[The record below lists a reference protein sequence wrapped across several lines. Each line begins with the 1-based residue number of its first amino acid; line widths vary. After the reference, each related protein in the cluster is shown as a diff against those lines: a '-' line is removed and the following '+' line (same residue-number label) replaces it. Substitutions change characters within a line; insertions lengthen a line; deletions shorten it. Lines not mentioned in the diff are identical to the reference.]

1 MLDCSV
7 TESELNAGDPVLFIP
22 WILRKGNRPIRA
34 NECNIILARGVKFLH
49 NIIAFFQPKALRML
63 ALGFILLASLLLL
76 LQNYYGST
84 ELVAVGQIS
93 AAGEKT
99 VRLKVAASVPVN
111 EQSSVTVNV
120 SRLLR
125 KKLLGQGDN
134 AEFLAVINRRGERK
148 VFERIYILAAPEA
161 EDLKGVVAD
170 EPGPLAVGTKPE
182 LVEMKGLDRYGYRLA
197 QPVWA
202 KQKMPGANLVY
213 YQTGTFDAVKEI
225 LDGGEPFCPD
235 LYLMDAN
242 SQLVGIREIGGSF
255 LTFPEFLR
263 RTALTL
269 YVLAV
274 LSAIGAV
281 VSWKWTALANAG
293 RRIWDQVSRRG
304 RKASN

>member
-1 MLDCSV
+1 M
-7 TESELNAGDPVLFIP
+7 
-22 WILRKGNRPIRA
+22 
-34 NECNIILARGVKFLH
+34 H

-63 ALGFILLASLLLL
+63 ALALVLLASLLLL

-84 ELVAVGQIS
+84 ELVAAGRIS

-99 VRLKVAASVPVN
+99 VRLEIAASVPLN
-111 EQSSVTVNV
+111 ERSIVTVNV
-120 SRLLR
+120 SKQLR

-134 AEFLAVINRRGERK
+134 AEFLAVINRRGEK
-148 VFERIYILAAPEA
+148 LVFERIYMLSVPED
-161 EDLKGVVAD
+161 EDLKGVAAD
-170 EPGPLAVGTKPE
+170 PGPLAVGWKPE

-213 YQTGTFDAVKEI
+213 YQAGTFDAVKEI
-225 LDGGEPFCPD
+225 LDGGGTYCPD
-235 LYLMDAN
+235 LYLMDAT
-242 SQLVGIREIGGSF
+242 SQLVGIRQIGGSL

-263 RTALTL
+263 RTALAF

-274 LSAIGAV
+274 LSAVGAV